1 MISGVVVCWKFE
13 LLPRWALGI
22 LAARELA
29 TLIVSQVGLRRGVD
43 VEINWIGRLG
53 VWPTMFSLF
62 LAMVS
67 VTWVA
72 EALLYFGLA
81 MTLVA
86 TAAYVRD
93 GIAALRRPSSSA

>member
-1 MISGVVVCWKFE
+1 MTANSIDRLPPPTPPVRRSYCGHRVQEEEDVFGLSGTFDIEIKM
-13 LLPRWALGI
+13 LGRWA
-22 LAARELA
+22 
-29 TLIVSQVGLRRGVD
+29 
-43 VEINWIGRLG
+43 

-81 MTLVA
+81 LTLVV
-86 TAAYVRD
+86 TVQYVRD
-93 GIAALRRPSSSA
+93 YVQLLQRPSSSG